1 MINGDKLD
9 IALGR
14 SARSRKWKNTSM
26 LWPELAK
33 RLSESTTTNE
43 TLKEFLAANKAEQ
56 LQIKDVG
63 GYVGGYLRAGK
74 RSRANV
80 VHRQVM
86 TLDIDFAP
94 LNFWED
100 FVLQF
105 DFVAVL
111 HSTHKHTEAAPRY
124 RLVLPMSRE
133 ATPDEY
139 AAASRQLAG
148 QIGIELFDSTTFET
162 HRLMFWPST
171 PKDKEYY
178 YRSQVGPWVDV
189 DELLGS
195 YADWTDSSLWPT
207 AEKEIREIKDAAAK
221 QQDPREKKGVIGAF
235 CKAHTI
241 SEAIATYLPEIY
253 EEAGPDRY
261 TYKKGTAAAGLM
273 VYDDTFAYSHHGTDP
288 CGGKLC
294 NAFDLVRVHL
304 FGHLDAGSKTTGRPE
319 SVKAMED
326 LAIKDKAS
334 KQVLASESFDDAQKL
349 FAAEDPPEEPVEVST
364 KWTEDLE
371 IDGKGKFLSSAN
383 NLNLIFSNDLLLLD
397 KFKYNEFD
405 GKRYLA
411 ASTPWRKI
419 KKPEIFKDV
428 DYSGVRN
435 YIESCY
441 GITGSQKV
449 DDVLALV
456 FDRRPFHPIRDFL
469 DAAEWDGAHRISTLL
484 VEYFG
489 VVDNEYT
496 RAAITKTLV
505 GAVAR
510 IYEPG
515 VKFDLILT
523 LAGAQGLKKSMFLD
537 KLGGAWFSDSFSTVK
552 GKEAFEQLR
561 GSWIIEIAELAGL
574 RKAEIEAV
582 KHFFTKRED
591 IYRPAWGRVILS
603 FPRQCIFVGTTNNA
617 EFLKD
622 PTGNRRFLPVD
633 VRAEYIKKD
642 PAKMTRD
649 EISQIWAEAVEL
661 YRNGEKLYLDA
672 EVEEIATAEQRKH
685 SDTDERTGIIEDYLN
700 RQLPDKWGDMG
711 VFERHLFIE
720 EHGAG
725 KVERDFVC
733 VAEVWCEC
741 LGKKREDMD
750 KYVTRPINDIMR
762 SLDGWTQHKST
773 KNFKLYGKQKYYSR
787 ENNLI

>member
-1 MINGDKLD
+1 MTDKLD

-14 SARSRKWKNTSM
+14 SARSRKWKNTAM
-26 LWPELAK
+26 PWAELAK
-33 RLSESTTTNE
+33 KLSESTTTNE
-43 TLKEFLAANKAEQ
+43 TLKEFMAANKAEQ

-105 DFVAVL
+105 DFAAVL
-111 HSTHKHTEAAPRY
+111 HSTHKHSEAAPRY

-178 YRSQVGPWVDV
+178 YRSQSGPWVDV
-189 DELLGS
+189 DALLAE

-207 AEKEIREIKDAAAK
+207 AEKELREIKDAAAK

-241 SEAIATYLPEIY
+241 NEAIATYLPEIY

-273 VYDDTFAYSHHGTDP
+273 VYDNTFAYSHHGTDP

-304 FGHLDAGSKTTGRPE
+304 FGHLDTGSKTTGRPE
-319 SVKAMED
+319 SMKAMEE
-326 LAIKDKAS
+326 LAIKDKDS
-334 KQVLASESFDDAQKL
+334 KRVLAAESFEDAQTA
-349 FAAEDPPEEPVEVST
+349 FSEEPLEAPT
-364 KWTEDLE
+364 EWAEDLE

-383 NLNLIFSNDLLLLD
+383 NLNLIFSNDPQLLD
-397 KFKYNEFD
+397 KFKYNKFD
-405 GKRYLA
+405 GKRYLS

-419 KKPEIFKDV
+419 KSAEVFKDV

-435 YIESCY
+435 YLESVY

-449 DDVLALV
+449 DDVLALI
-456 FDRRPFHPIRDFL
+456 FEKNPFHPIRDFL
-469 DAAEWDGAHRISTLL
+469 DSAAWDGALRVERLL
-484 VEYFG
+484 IEYFG
-489 VVDNEYT
+489 VVDNAYT
-496 RAAITKTLV
+496 RAAMVKALV

-523 LAGAQGLKKSMFLD
+523 LVGGQGLKKSMFFD
-537 KLGGAWFSDSFSTVK
+537 KLGLGWFSDSFATVK
-552 GKEAFEQLR
+552 GKEAFEQLQ
-561 GSWIIEIAELAGL
+561 GAWLIEIAELAGL
-574 RKAEIEAV
+574 RKAEVEAV
-582 KHFFTKRED
+582 KHFLTKRED
-591 IYRPAWGRVILS
+591 TFRPAYGRVPVS
-603 FPRQCIFVGTTNNA
+603 FPRQCVFFGTTNNG
-617 EFLKD
+617 EFLRD

-633 VRAEYIKKD
+633 VRAEFIKKD

-672 EVEEIATAEQRKH
+672 EVEEIATTEQRKH
-685 SDTDERTGIIEDYLN
+685 SDSDERTGLIEDYLN
-700 RQLPDKWGDMG
+700 RLLPTKWEDMG

-725 KVERDFVC
+725 KVEREVVC

-762 SLDGWTQHKST
+762 SLDGWVQHKST